1 MTNRGLQDQFL
12 HVFPDLYPQLKFRG
26 IKQVREGALGPFGFL
41 LRVSLGDQEL
51 VIDLECTTMNAY
63 EADEISRLIQDL
75 ESLPRRDSAETLFPT
90 IIAPSLSQDARQL
103 CSDHH
108 ICYLLLDGNAL
119 LQTPRAYFYIEKPPP
134 GCSGCGRRGRVE
146 NSCGQSRTIGSY
158 SLIRA
163 RTPLDDARLGCGFGD
178 EFWGWQVRPRAVF
191 AEAGWVHKGR
201 SGLTLRDGQALLDA
215 LSETYDLMR
224 NSYRMYRTAQS
235 AAGLLARLA
244 LNPDVD
250 FATTLWTAA
259 SVYLPDVSLQ
269 GMVAIYADQPPDLTA
284 RHLGLG
290 QEGETVVFVF
300 QPYDE
305 VVLAGKQ
312 VHQGLP
318 LVNPLQLYLDLMCG
332 DENEQ
337 KLAQRVRAELL
348 AF

>member
-119 LQTPRAYFYIEKPPP
+119 LQTPRAYFYIEKPPRVVP
-134 GCSGCGRRGRVE
+134 DVEDEEESRILAGKAERLVRTLLLEPERRWTMRDLAAVSGTSLGLA
-146 NSCGQSRTIGSY
+146 STASSR
-158 SLIRA
+158 
-163 RTPLDDARLGCGFGD
+163 
-178 EFWGWQVRPRAVF
+178 F